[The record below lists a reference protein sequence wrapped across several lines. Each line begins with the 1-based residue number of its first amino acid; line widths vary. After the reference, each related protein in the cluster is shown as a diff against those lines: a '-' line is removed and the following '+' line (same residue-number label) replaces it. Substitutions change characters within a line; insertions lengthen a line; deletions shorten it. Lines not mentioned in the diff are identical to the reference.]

1 MNKRVP
7 IFVFIVCTICFFYE
21 VNIFAQATQKFRTYM
36 HDVSGKIPETEDAIV
51 AGKMI
56 YEKSCYYC
64 HGVKGNG
71 NGPAAPRMDPKPR
84 NFTRNEY
91 KIRSTGLGALPTDED
106 LFRIITSGVEGSAMP
121 FWSTMSNEE
130 RWQVLYYIKTF
141 YKGFS
146 NEMSGEIE
154 IGEEANATSQT
165 IEDGKRLFK
174 EAECFLC
181 HGNKGRGDGEI
192 TMTMKAE
199 WDMPY
204 KARNLTKSWLFKG
217 GNNVKDIYRTITTG
231 INETPMGSYKE
242 HLSDEERWRLA
253 HYVKSISREMSTNV
267 VLKSKP
273 IESEIPMDPDSSIW
287 EDAELTEIPLAGQIL
302 VKPRLW
308 NASINSIIIRS
319 LYNKDNIAFLVE
331 WDDRTNKQDEV
342 YRDAV
347 TMQFPVKI
355 PDGAKKPFFVM
366 GDSGGKVYMLH
377 WEAHHQS
384 DVHSEIKEQAVEDSK
399 FLDWEGLVVV
409 EESNAK
415 GVMNYKLQSQ
425 DNQEAKGVGQWENGR
440 WRVMIKRPLFSGD
453 KNDTN
458 FEKGKLIPFTLA
470 VWDGSNAE
478 HKEKKAVSSW
488 YYITLVTP
496 TPKSIYGYIA
506 IAIIMGV
513 SVEFFFIAR
522 YRRSNRKMSDN
533 RADFG
538 NT

>member
-1 MNKRVP
+1 MQRKKF
-7 IFVFIVCTICFFYE
+7 IFIVAVSLLCVSSEIN
-21 VNIFAQATQKFRTYM
+21 VFAQTTQKFRTYM

-51 AGKMI
+51 AGKKI
-56 YEKSCYYC
+56 YEKYCYYC
-64 HGVKGNG
+64 HGIKGDG

-84 NFTRNEY
+84 DFTRNEY
-91 KIRSTGLGALPTDED
+91 KVRSTEFGTLPTDED
-106 LFRIITSGVEGSAMP
+106 LFRIITSGVEGTAMP
-121 FWSTMSNEE
+121 FWSNLSNEE
-130 RWQVLYYIKTF
+130 RWQVTYYIKTF
-141 YKGFS
+141 YSDFS

-154 IGEEANATSQT
+154 IGEEVHATPQT
-165 IEDGKRLFK
+165 IEYGKRLFK

-192 TMTMKAE
+192 TMTMKEE
-199 WDMPY
+199 WDIPF

-242 HLSDEERWRLA
+242 YLSDEERWHLA
-253 HYVKSISREMSTNV
+253 HYVKSISREMNTSV
-267 VLKSKP
+267 VLKSNP
-273 IESEIPMDPDSSIW
+273 IDGEIPMNLDSGIW

-319 LYNKDNIAFLVE
+319 LYNKDNIAFLLE

-342 YRDAV
+342 FSDAV

-377 WEAHHQS
+377 W
-384 DVHSEIKEQAVEDSK
+384 K
-399 FLDWEGLVVV
+399 GLAVV

-415 GVMNYKLQSQ
+415 GIRNYKLQSP
-425 DNQEAKGVGQWENGR
+425 DNQEAEGVGQWEDGR
-440 WRVMIKRPLFSGD
+440 WRVLIKRPLFSED
-453 KNDTN
+453 KDDTQ
-458 FEKGKLIPFTLA
+458 FEKGKLIPLA
-470 VWDGSNAE
+470 ITVWDGSSGE
-478 HKEKKAVSSW
+478 YGVKKAVSSW

-522 YRRSNRKMSDN
+522 YRRTRGKNSRVS
-533 RADFG
+533 A
-538 NT
+538 